1 MSHLK
6 IAVDGPGGAGKSSVC
21 KQVARRLNLLYI
33 DTGAL
38 YRTVGLYVKRAGI
51 DPTDRE
57 SVVASLPDLKI
68 GVRAEEGRQIILL
81 DGVEVGD
88 EIRTQEISMYASR
101 VSAIP
106 EVRAKLLDYQRGF
119 AEEYDVILDGRDI
132 GTVIFPDAQVKIF
145 LTASP
150 EARAHRRYLELTAK
164 GVDVSEEAVL
174 AEMNK
179 RDRADS
185 TRESAPLVAADD
197 AVTIDTSDLDFEG
210 SVEAV
215 IAEIKAKR
223 YALTPEK
230 AKKIKKE
237 KRSYRFFYYTL
248 GWIIR
253 FFHRIKVTGRENVP
267 RSGGCILCSNH
278 IAILDIFSIGASVP
292 RPINFLAKRE
302 LFKVPVLSFL
312 IRSAGAIPLER
323 TKTDLGA
330 IRRSVELAANGNL
343 VAIFP
348 QGHRQPGK
356 NPADTEYKSGAALV
370 AFRAGVPIVPIC
382 IRLKGQKYR
391 IFRRTEIIIGKP
403 MTQDELGL
411 QKGGSEE
418 YREAT
423 AKVFGEI
430 CRLGNFEKTLPAP
443 EQNGPDA

>member
-21 KQVARRLNLLYI
+21 KEVARRLNLLYI

-38 YRTVGLYVKRAGI
+38 YRTVGLYIKRAGI
-51 DPTDRE
+51 DPEDRE
-57 SVVASLPDLKI
+57 AVAAALPALSI
-68 GVRAEEGRQIILL
+68 TVRAEQGRQIISL
-81 DGVEVGD
+81 DGNEVGD

-106 EVRAKLLDYQRGF
+106 AVRAKLLDYQRRF

-132 GTVIFPDAQVKIF
+132 GTVIFPDAEVKIF

-150 EARAHRRYLELTAK
+150 EARAHRRYLELQAK
-164 GVDVSEEAVL
+164 GVDVTEEQVL
-174 AEMNK
+174 AEMNE

-185 TRESAPLVAADD
+185 TRESAPLAAAPD
-197 AVTIDTSDLDFEG
+197 AVLLDTSDLDFEG
-210 SVEAV
+210 SIDAV
-215 IAEIKAKR
+215 ISLIKARR
-223 YALTPEK
+223 YALSPEK
-230 AKKIKKE
+230 AKKVKKQ

-253 FFHRIKVTGRENVP
+253 FFHRIKVTGRENIP
-267 RSGGCILCSNH
+267 RAGGGILCANH

-302 LFKVPVLSFL
+302 LFKIPILSSL

-323 TKTDLGA
+323 KKTDLGA
-330 IRRSVELAANGNL
+330 IRRSTELAANGNL

-370 AFRAGVPIVPIC
+370 AYRSGVPIIPIC
-382 IRLKGQKYR
+382 IKMKGQKYR
-391 IFRRTEIIIGKP
+391 IFRKTEIIIGKP
-403 MTQDELGL
+403 LSQEELGFVN
-411 QKGGSEE
+411 GGSAE
-418 YREAT
+418 YRDAA
-423 AKVFGEI
+423 AKVFNEI
-430 CRLGNFEKTLPAP
+430 CRLGNFERTLPAP
-443 EQNGPDA
+443 EQENE

>member
-21 KQVARRLNLLYI
+21 KEVARRLNLLYI

-38 YRTVGLYVKRAGI
+38 YRTVGLYIKRAGI
-51 DPTDRE
+51 DPEDRDA
-57 SVVASLPDLKI
+57 VAAALPVLSI
-68 GVRAEEGRQIILL
+68 TVRAEQGRQIISL
-81 DGVEVGD
+81 DGNEVGD

-106 EVRAKLLDYQRGF
+106 AVRAKLLDYQRSF

-132 GTVIFPDAQVKIF
+132 GTVIFPDAEVKIF

-150 EARAHRRYLELTAK
+150 EARAHRRYLELQAK
-164 GVDVSEEAVL
+164 GVDVTEEQVL
-174 AEMNK
+174 AEMNE

-185 TRESAPLVAADD
+185 TRESAPLAAAPD
-197 AVTIDTSDLDFEG
+197 AVLLDTSDLDFEG
-210 SVEAV
+210 SIDAV
-215 IAEIKAKR
+215 ISLIKARR

-230 AKKIKKE
+230 AKKVKKQ

-253 FFHRIKVTGRENVP
+253 FFHRIKVTGRENIP
-267 RSGGCILCSNH
+267 RSGGGILCANH

-302 LFKVPVLSFL
+302 LFKIPILSSL

-323 TKTDLGA
+323 KKTDLGA
-330 IRRSVELAANGNL
+330 IRRSTELAANGNL

-370 AFRAGVPIVPIC
+370 AYRAGVPIIPIC
-382 IRLKGQKYR
+382 IKMKQQKYR

-403 MTQDELGL
+403 LSQEELGFVN
-411 QKGGSEE
+411 GGSAE
-418 YREAT
+418 YRDAA
-423 AKVFGEI
+423 AKVFNEI
-430 CRLGNFEKTLPAP
+430 CRLGNFERTLPAP
-443 EQNGPDA
+443 EQENE

>member
-21 KQVARRLNLLYI
+21 KEVARRLNLLYI

-38 YRTVGLYVKRAGI
+38 YRTVGLYIKRAGI
-51 DPTDRE
+51 DPEDRE
-57 SVVASLPDLKI
+57 AVAAALPALSI
-68 GVRAEEGRQIILL
+68 TVRAEQGRQIISL
-81 DGVEVGD
+81 DGNEVGD

-106 EVRAKLLDYQRGF
+106 AVRAKLLDYQRRF

-132 GTVIFPDAQVKIF
+132 GTVIFPDAEVKIF

-150 EARAHRRYLELTAK
+150 EARAHRRYLELQAK
-164 GVDVSEEAVL
+164 GVDVTEEQVL
-174 AEMNK
+174 AEMNE

-185 TRESAPLVAADD
+185 TRESAPLAAAPD
-197 AVTIDTSDLDFEG
+197 AVLLDTSDLDFEG
-210 SVEAV
+210 SIDAV
-215 IAEIKAKR
+215 ISLIKARR
-223 YALTPEK
+223 YALSPEK
-230 AKKIKKE
+230 AKKVKKQ

-253 FFHRIKVTGRENVP
+253 FFHRIKVTGRENIP
-267 RSGGCILCSNH
+267 RAGGGILCANH

-323 TKTDLGA
+323 KKTDLGA
-330 IRRSVELAANGNL
+330 IRRSTELAANGNL

-370 AFRAGVPIVPIC
+370 AYRSGVPIIPIC
-382 IRLKGQKYR
+382 IKMKGQKYR
-391 IFRRTEIIIGKP
+391 IFRKTEIIIGKP
-403 MTQDELGL
+403 LSQEELGFVN
-411 QKGGSEE
+411 GGSAE
-418 YREAT
+418 YRDAA
-423 AKVFGEI
+423 AKVFNEI
-430 CRLGNFEKTLPAP
+430 CRLGNFERTLPAP
-443 EQNGPDA
+443 EQENE

>member
-51 DPTDRE
+51 DPADRDA
-57 SVVASLPDLKI
+57 VVASLPGLSI
-68 GVRAEEGRQIILL
+68 GVRAEQGRQIILL

-106 EVRAKLLDYQRGF
+106 EVRAKLLDYQRSF

-174 AEMNK
+174 AEMNE

-185 TRESAPLVAADD
+185 TRESAPLIAADD

-215 IAEIKAKR
+215 ISQIKAKR

-230 AKKIKKE
+230 AKKNKKE

-267 RSGGCILCSNH
+267 RSGGFVLCSNH

-356 NPADTEYKSGAALV
+356 NPADTEFKSGAALV
-370 AFRAGVPIVPIC
+370 AYRAGVPIIPIC
-382 IRLKGQKYR
+382 IRMKGQKYR

-403 MTQDELGL
+403 LNQEDLGM

-418 YREAT
+418 YREA
-423 AKVFGEI
+423 AARVFGEI

-443 EQNGPDA
+443 EENGTDA

>member
-51 DPTDRE
+51 DPADRE

-174 AEMNK
+174 AEMNE

-230 AKKIKKE
+230 AKKNRKE

-248 GWIIR
+248 GWIVR
-253 FFHRIKVTGRENVP
+253 FFHRIKVTGRDNVP
-267 RSGGCILCSNH
+267 RSGGCILCANH

-323 TKTDLGA
+323 KKTDLGA

-356 NPADTEYKSGAALV
+356 NPADTEFKSGAALV
-370 AFRAGVPIVPIC
+370 AYRAGVPIIPIC
-382 IRLKGQKYR
+382 IRMKGQKYR

-403 MTQDELGL
+403 LNQEDLGM
-411 QKGGSEE
+411 QKGGSDE
-418 YREAT
+418 YREA
-423 AKVFGEI
+423 AARVFGEI

-443 EQNGPDA
+443 EQNGNDA

>member
-51 DPTDRE
+51 DPADRE

-174 AEMNK
+174 AEMNE

-215 IAEIKAKR
+215 IAQIKAKR

-230 AKKIKKE
+230 AKKNRKE

-267 RSGGCILCSNH
+267 RSGGFVLCSNH

-356 NPADTEYKSGAALV
+356 NPADTEFKSGVALV
-370 AFRAGVPIVPIC
+370 AYRAGVPIIPIC
-382 IRLKGQKYR
+382 IRMKGQKYR

-403 MTQDELGL
+403 LNQEDLGL

-418 YREAT
+418 YREA
-423 AKVFGEI
+423 AARVFGEI

-443 EQNGPDA
+443 EENGTDA

>member
-21 KQVARRLNLLYI
+21 KEVARRLNLLYI

-38 YRTVGLYVKRAGI
+38 YRTVGLYIKRAGI
-51 DPTDRE
+51 DPEDRE
-57 SVVASLPDLKI
+57 AVAAALPALSI
-68 GVRAEEGRQIILL
+68 TVRAEQGRQIISL
-81 DGVEVGD
+81 DGNEVGD

-106 EVRAKLLDYQRGF
+106 AVRAKLLDYQRSF

-132 GTVIFPDAQVKIF
+132 GTVIFPDAEVKIF

-150 EARAHRRYLELTAK
+150 EARAHRRYLELQAK
-164 GVDVSEEAVL
+164 GVDVTEEQVL
-174 AEMNK
+174 AEMNE

-185 TRESAPLVAADD
+185 TRESAPLAAAPD
-197 AVTIDTSDLDFEG
+197 AVLLDTSDLDFEG
-210 SVEAV
+210 SIDAV
-215 IAEIKAKR
+215 ISLIKARR
-223 YALTPEK
+223 YALSPEK
-230 AKKIKKE
+230 AKKVMKQ

-253 FFHRIKVTGRENVP
+253 FFHRIKVTGRENIP
-267 RSGGCILCSNH
+267 RAGGGILCANH

-302 LFKVPVLSFL
+302 LFKIPILSSL

-323 TKTDLGA
+323 KKTDLGA
-330 IRRSVELAANGNL
+330 IRRSTELAANGNL

-370 AFRAGVPIVPIC
+370 AYRSGVPIIPIC
-382 IRLKGQKYR
+382 IKMKGQKYR

-403 MTQDELGL
+403 LSQEELGFVN
-411 QKGGSEE
+411 GGSAE
-418 YREAT
+418 YRDAA
-423 AKVFGEI
+423 AKVFNEI
-430 CRLGNFEKTLPAP
+430 CRLGNFERTLPAP
-443 EQNGPDA
+443 EQENE

>member
-21 KQVARRLNLLYI
+21 KEVARRLNLLYI

-38 YRTVGLYVKRAGI
+38 YRTVGLYIKRAGI
-51 DPTDRE
+51 DPEDRE
-57 SVVASLPDLKI
+57 AVAAALPALSI
-68 GVRAEEGRQIILL
+68 TVRAEQGRQIISL
-81 DGVEVGD
+81 DGTPVGD

-106 EVRAKLLDYQRGF
+106 AVRAKLLDYQRSF

-132 GTVIFPDAQVKIF
+132 GTVIFPDAEVKIF

-150 EARAHRRYLELTAK
+150 EARAHRRYLELQAK
-164 GVDVSEEAVL
+164 GVDVTEEQVL
-174 AEMNK
+174 AEMNE

-185 TRESAPLVAADD
+185 TRESAPLAAAPD
-197 AVTIDTSDLDFEG
+197 AVLLDTSDLDFEG
-210 SVEAV
+210 SIDAV
-215 IAEIKAKR
+215 ISLIKARR

-230 AKKIKKE
+230 AKKVKKQ

-253 FFHRIKVTGRENVP
+253 FFHRIKVTGRENIP
-267 RSGGCILCSNH
+267 RSGGGILCANH

-302 LFKVPVLSFL
+302 LFKIPILSSL

-323 TKTDLGA
+323 KKTDLGA
-330 IRRSVELAANGNL
+330 IRRSTELAANGNL

-370 AFRAGVPIVPIC
+370 AYRSGVPIIPIC
-382 IRLKGQKYR
+382 IKMKGQKYR
-391 IFRRTEIIIGKP
+391 IFRKTEIIIGKP
-403 MTQDELGL
+403 LSQEELGFVN
-411 QKGGSEE
+411 GGSAE
-418 YREAT
+418 YRDAA
-423 AKVFGEI
+423 AKVFNEI
-430 CRLGNFEKTLPAP
+430 CRLGNFERTLPAP
-443 EQNGPDA
+443 EQENE

>member
-21 KQVARRLNLLYI
+21 KEVARRLNLLYI

-38 YRTVGLYVKRAGI
+38 YRTVGLYIKRAGI
-51 DPTDRE
+51 DPDDRDA
-57 SVVASLPDLKI
+57 VAAALPALSI
-68 GVRAEEGRQIILL
+68 TVRAEQGRQIISL
-81 DGVEVGD
+81 DGNEVGD

-106 EVRAKLLDYQRGF
+106 AVRAKLLDYQRSF

-132 GTVIFPDAQVKIF
+132 GTVIFPDAEVKIF

-150 EARAHRRYLELTAK
+150 EARAHRRYLELQAK
-164 GVDVSEEAVL
+164 GVDVTEEQVL
-174 AEMNK
+174 AEMNE

-185 TRESAPLVAADD
+185 TRESAPLAAAPD
-197 AVTIDTSDLDFEG
+197 AVLLDTSDLDFEG
-210 SVEAV
+210 SIDAV
-215 IAEIKAKR
+215 ISLIKARR

-230 AKKIKKE
+230 AKKVKKQ

-253 FFHRIKVTGRENVP
+253 FFHRIKVTGRENIP
-267 RSGGCILCSNH
+267 RSGGGILCANH

-302 LFKVPVLSFL
+302 LFKIPILSSL

-323 TKTDLGA
+323 KKTDLGA
-330 IRRSVELAANGNL
+330 IRRSTELAANGNL

-348 QGHRQPGK
+348 QGHRQPGN

-370 AFRAGVPIVPIC
+370 AYRSGVPIIPIC
-382 IRLKGQKYR
+382 IKMKGQKYR
-391 IFRRTEIIIGKP
+391 IFRKTEIIIGKP
-403 MTQDELGL
+403 LSQEELGFVN
-411 QKGGSEE
+411 GGSAE
-418 YREAT
+418 YRDAA
-423 AKVFGEI
+423 AKVFNEI
-430 CRLGNFEKTLPAP
+430 CRLGNFERTLPAP
-443 EQNGPDA
+443 EQENE

>member
-1 MSHLK
+1 MPHLK

-38 YRTVGLYVKRAGI
+38 YRTVGLYVKRSGI
-51 DPTDRE
+51 DPADRDA
-57 SVVASLPDLKI
+57 VVASLPDLKI

-174 AEMNK
+174 AEMNE

-215 IAEIKAKR
+215 IAQIKAKR

-230 AKKIKKE
+230 AKKNRKE

-267 RSGGCILCSNH
+267 RSGGFVLCSNH

-356 NPADTEYKSGAALV
+356 NPADTEFKSGVALV
-370 AFRAGVPIVPIC
+370 AYRAGVPIIPIC
-382 IRLKGQKYR
+382 IRMKGQKYR

-403 MTQDELGL
+403 LNQEDLGL

-418 YREAT
+418 YREA
-423 AKVFGEI
+423 AARVFGEI

-443 EQNGPDA
+443 EENGTDA

>member
-38 YRTVGLYVKRAGI
+38 YRTVGLYIKRAGI
-51 DPTDRE
+51 DPEDRE
-57 SVVASLPDLKI
+57 AVAAALPALSI
-68 GVRAEEGRQIILL
+68 TVRAEQGRQIISL
-81 DGVEVGD
+81 DGNEVGD

-106 EVRAKLLDYQRGF
+106 AVRAKLLDYQRRF

-132 GTVIFPDAQVKIF
+132 GTVIFPDAEVKIF

-150 EARAHRRYLELTAK
+150 EARAHRRYLELQAK
-164 GVDVSEEAVL
+164 GVDVTEEQVL
-174 AEMNK
+174 AEMNE

-185 TRESAPLVAADD
+185 TRESAPLAAAPD
-197 AVTIDTSDLDFEG
+197 AVLLDTSDLDFEG
-210 SVEAV
+210 SIDAV
-215 IAEIKAKR
+215 ISLIKARR
-223 YALTPEK
+223 YALSPEK
-230 AKKIKKE
+230 AKKVKKQ

-253 FFHRIKVTGRENVP
+253 FFHRIKVTGRENIP
-267 RSGGCILCSNH
+267 RAGGGILCANH

-302 LFKVPVLSFL
+302 LFKIPILSSL

-323 TKTDLGA
+323 KKTDLGA
-330 IRRSVELAANGNL
+330 IRRSTELAANGNL

-370 AFRAGVPIVPIC
+370 AYRSGVPIIPIC
-382 IRLKGQKYR
+382 IKMKGQKYR
-391 IFRRTEIIIGKP
+391 IFRKTEIIIGKP
-403 MTQDELGL
+403 LSQEELGFVN
-411 QKGGSEE
+411 GGSAE
-418 YREAT
+418 YRDAA
-423 AKVFGEI
+423 AKVFNEI
-430 CRLGNFEKTLPAP
+430 CRLGNFERTLPAP
-443 EQNGPDA
+443 EQENE

>member
-21 KQVARRLNLLYI
+21 KEVARRLNLLYI

-38 YRTVGLYVKRAGI
+38 YRTVGLYIKRAGI
-51 DPTDRE
+51 DPEDRE
-57 SVVASLPDLKI
+57 AVAAALPALSI
-68 GVRAEEGRQIILL
+68 TVRAEQGRQIISL
-81 DGVEVGD
+81 DGTPVGD

-106 EVRAKLLDYQRGF
+106 AVRAKLLDYQRSF

-132 GTVIFPDAQVKIF
+132 GTVIFPDAEVKIF

-150 EARAHRRYLELTAK
+150 EARAHRRYLELQAK
-164 GVDVSEEAVL
+164 GVDVTEEQVL
-174 AEMNK
+174 AEMNE

-185 TRESAPLVAADD
+185 TRESAPLAAAPD
-197 AVTIDTSDLDFEG
+197 AVLLDTSDLDFEG
-210 SVEAV
+210 SIDAV
-215 IAEIKAKR
+215 ISLIKARR
-223 YALTPEK
+223 YALSPEK
-230 AKKIKKE
+230 AKKVKKQ

-253 FFHRIKVTGRENVP
+253 FFHRIKVTGRENIP
-267 RSGGCILCSNH
+267 RSGGAILCANH

-302 LFKVPVLSFL
+302 LFKIPILSSL

-323 TKTDLGA
+323 KKTDLGA
-330 IRRSVELAANGNL
+330 IRRSTELAANGNL

-370 AFRAGVPIVPIC
+370 AYRSGVPIIPIC
-382 IRLKGQKYR
+382 IKMKGQKYR

-403 MTQDELGL
+403 LSQEELGFVN
-411 QKGGSEE
+411 GGSAE
-418 YREAT
+418 YRDAA
-423 AKVFGEI
+423 AKVFNEI
-430 CRLGNFEKTLPAP
+430 CRLGNFERTLPAP
-443 EQNGPDA
+443 EQENE

>member
-51 DPTDRE
+51 DPADRE
-57 SVVASLPDLKI
+57 SVVAALPDLKI

-174 AEMNK
+174 AEMNE

-230 AKKIKKE
+230 AKKNKKE

-267 RSGGCILCSNH
+267 HSGGCILCANH

-323 TKTDLGA
+323 KKTDLGA

-356 NPADTEYKSGAALV
+356 NPADTEFKSGAALV
-370 AFRAGVPIVPIC
+370 AYRAGVPIIPIC

-443 EQNGPDA
+443 EENGTDA

>member
-1 MSHLK
+1 M
-6 IAVDGPGGAGKSSVC
+6 
-21 KQVARRLNLLYI
+21 
-33 DTGAL
+33 
-38 YRTVGLYVKRAGI
+38 
-51 DPTDRE
+51 
-57 SVVASLPDLKI
+57 
-68 GVRAEEGRQIILL
+68 
-81 DGVEVGD
+81 EVGD

-174 AEMNK
+174 AEMNE

-230 AKKIKKE
+230 AKKNRKE

-248 GWIIR
+248 GWIVR
-253 FFHRIKVTGRENVP
+253 FFHRIKVTGRDNVP
-267 RSGGCILCSNH
+267 RSGGCILCANH

-323 TKTDLGA
+323 KKTDLGA

-356 NPADTEYKSGAALV
+356 NPADTEFKSGAALV
-370 AFRAGVPIVPIC
+370 AYRAGVPIIPIC
-382 IRLKGQKYR
+382 IRMKGQKYR

-403 MTQDELGL
+403 LNQEDLGM
-411 QKGGSEE
+411 QKGGSDE
-418 YREAT
+418 YREA
-423 AKVFGEI
+423 AARVFGEI

-443 EQNGPDA
+443 EHNGNDA

>member
-21 KQVARRLNLLYI
+21 REVARRLNLLYI

-38 YRTVGLYVKRAGI
+38 YRTVGLYVKRKGI
-51 DPTDRE
+51 DPADRDA
-57 SVVASLPDLKI
+57 VVASLPALSI
-68 GVRAEEGRQIILL
+68 GVRAEQGRQIIIL
-81 DGVEVGD
+81 DGVEIGD

-106 EVRAKLLDYQRGF
+106 EVRTKLLGYQRGF

-132 GTVIFPDAQVKIF
+132 GTVIFPDAEVKIF

-150 EARAHRRYLELTAK
+150 EARAHRRYLELKAK
-164 GVDVSEEAVL
+164 GVDVTEESVL
-174 AEMNK
+174 AEMNE
-179 RDRADS
+179 RDHADS
-185 TRESAPLVAADD
+185 TRESAPLAAAPD
-197 AVTIDTSDLDFEG
+197 AVTVDTSDLDFEG
-210 SVEAV
+210 SVDAV
-215 IAEIKAKR
+215 ISLIKARR
-223 YALTPEK
+223 YAMTPEK
-230 AKKIKKE
+230 AKKVKKQ

-253 FFHRIKVTGRENVP
+253 FLHRIKVTGRENLP
-267 RSGGCILCSNH
+267 RSGGGILCANH

-323 TKTDLGA
+323 KKTDLGA

-356 NPADTEYKSGAALV
+356 NPADTEFKSGAALV
-370 AFRAGVPIVPIC
+370 SYRSGVPIIPIC
-382 IRLKGQKYR
+382 IKMKGQKYR

-403 MTQDELGL
+403 LSQEELGFVN
-411 QKGGSEE
+411 GGSAE
-418 YREAT
+418 YREAA
-423 AKVFGEI
+423 AKVFNEI
-430 CRLGNFEKTLPAP
+430 CRLGNFERTLPAP
-443 EQNGPDA
+443 SNEKNNG

>member
-21 KQVARRLNLLYI
+21 KEVARRLNLLYI

-38 YRTVGLYVKRAGI
+38 YRTVGLYVKRSGI
-51 DPTDRE
+51 DPADRDA
-57 SVVASLPDLKI
+57 VVASLPSLSI
-68 GVRAEEGRQIILL
+68 GVRAEQGRQIILL
-81 DGVEVGD
+81 DGNEIGD

-132 GTVIFPDAQVKIF
+132 GTVIFPDAEVKIF

-164 GVDVSEEAVL
+164 GVEVSEEAVL
-174 AEMNK
+174 SEMNE

-185 TRESAPLVAADD
+185 TRANAPLAAADD
-197 AVTIDTSDLDFEG
+197 AVTLDTSDLDFEG
-210 SVEAV
+210 SVSAV
-215 IAEIKAKR
+215 IAVINRKR
-223 YALTPEK
+223 HAISPEK

-237 KRSYRFFYYTL
+237 KRAYLFFYLTL

-253 FFHRIKVTGRENVP
+253 ILHRIRVKGRDNIPRTGGFV
-267 RSGGCILCSNH
+267 LCSNH
-278 IAILDIFSIGASVP
+278 IAVLDVFTIGSCIR
-292 RPINFLAKRE
+292 RPIKYLAKRE
-302 LFKVPVLSFL
+302 LFRVPILAPL
-312 IRSAGAIPLER
+312 IRSLGAIPLER
-323 TKTDLGA
+323 TRADLGA
-330 IRRSVELAANGNL
+330 IHRSVEAAANGNL

-356 NPADTEYKSGAALV
+356 NPADTEFKSGAALV
-370 AFRAGVPIVPIC
+370 AYRAGVPVIPIC
-382 IRLKGQKYR
+382 IRMKGQKYR
-391 IFRRTEIIIGKP
+391 IFRRTEILIGKP
-403 MTQDELGL
+403 ITLEELGMN
-411 QKGGSEE
+411 KGGSAE
-418 YREAT
+418 YQEA
-423 AKVFGEI
+423 AARIFEEI

-443 EQNGPDA
+443 KGTDD

>member
-21 KQVARRLNLLYI
+21 KEVARRLNLLYI

-38 YRTVGLYVKRAGI
+38 YRTVGLYIKRAGI
-51 DPTDRE
+51 DPDDRDA
-57 SVVASLPDLKI
+57 VAAALPALSI
-68 GVRAEEGRQIILL
+68 TVRAEQGRQIISL
-81 DGVEVGD
+81 DGNEVGD

-106 EVRAKLLDYQRGF
+106 AVRAKLLDYQRSF

-132 GTVIFPDAQVKIF
+132 GTVIFPDAEVKIF

-150 EARAHRRYLELTAK
+150 EARAHRRYLELQAK
-164 GVDVSEEAVL
+164 GVDVTEEQVL
-174 AEMNK
+174 AEMNE

-185 TRESAPLVAADD
+185 TRESAPLAAAPD
-197 AVTIDTSDLDFEG
+197 AVLLDTSDLDFEG
-210 SVEAV
+210 SIDAV
-215 IAEIKAKR
+215 ISLIKARR

-230 AKKIKKE
+230 AKKVKKQ

-253 FFHRIKVTGRENVP
+253 FFHRIKVTGRENIP
-267 RSGGCILCSNH
+267 RSGGGILCANH

-302 LFKVPVLSFL
+302 LFKIPILSSL

-323 TKTDLGA
+323 KKTDLGA
-330 IRRSVELAANGNL
+330 IRRSTELAANGNL

-370 AFRAGVPIVPIC
+370 AYRSGVPIIPIC
-382 IRLKGQKYR
+382 IKMKRQKYR

-403 MTQDELGL
+403 LSQEELGFVN
-411 QKGGSEE
+411 GGSAE
-418 YREAT
+418 YREAA
-423 AKVFGEI
+423 AKVFNEI
-430 CRLGNFEKTLPAP
+430 CRLGNFERTLPVP
-443 EQNGPDA
+443 ERENE

>member
-21 KQVARRLNLLYI
+21 KEVARRLNLLYI

-38 YRTVGLYVKRAGI
+38 YRTVGLYIKRAGI
-51 DPTDRE
+51 DPDDRDA
-57 SVVASLPDLKI
+57 VAAALPALSI
-68 GVRAEEGRQIILL
+68 TVRAEQGRQIISL
-81 DGVEVGD
+81 DGNEVGD

-106 EVRAKLLDYQRGF
+106 AVRAKLLNYQRSF

-132 GTVIFPDAQVKIF
+132 GTVIFPDAEVKIF

-150 EARAHRRYLELTAK
+150 EARAHRRYLELQAK
-164 GVDVSEEAVL
+164 GVDVTEEQVL
-174 AEMNK
+174 AEMNE

-185 TRESAPLVAADD
+185 TRESAPLAAAPD
-197 AVTIDTSDLDFEG
+197 AVLLDTSDLDFEG
-210 SVEAV
+210 SIDAV
-215 IAEIKAKR
+215 ISLIKARR
-223 YALTPEK
+223 YALSPEK
-230 AKKIKKE
+230 AKKVKKQ

-253 FFHRIKVTGRENVP
+253 FFHRIKVTGRENIP
-267 RSGGCILCSNH
+267 RSGGGILCANH

-302 LFKVPVLSFL
+302 LFKIPILSSL

-323 TKTDLGA
+323 KKTDLGA
-330 IRRSVELAANGNL
+330 IRRSTELAANGNL

-370 AFRAGVPIVPIC
+370 AYRSGVPIIPIC
-382 IRLKGQKYR
+382 IKMKRQKYR

-403 MTQDELGL
+403 LSQEELGFVN
-411 QKGGSEE
+411 GGSAE
-418 YREAT
+418 YREAA
-423 AKVFGEI
+423 AKVFNEI
-430 CRLGNFEKTLPAP
+430 CRLGNFERTLPVP
-443 EQNGPDA
+443 ERENE

>member
-21 KQVARRLNLLYI
+21 KEVARRLNLLYI

-38 YRTVGLYVKRAGI
+38 YRTVGLYIKRAGI
-51 DPTDRE
+51 DPDDRDA
-57 SVVASLPDLKI
+57 VAAALPALSI
-68 GVRAEEGRQIILL
+68 TVRAEQGRQIISL
-81 DGVEVGD
+81 DGNEVGD

-106 EVRAKLLDYQRGF
+106 AVRAKLLDYQRSF

-132 GTVIFPDAQVKIF
+132 GTVIFPDAEVKIF

-150 EARAHRRYLELTAK
+150 EARAHRRYLELQAK
-164 GVDVSEEAVL
+164 GVDVTEEQVL
-174 AEMNK
+174 AEMNE

-185 TRESAPLVAADD
+185 TRESAPLAAAPD
-197 AVTIDTSDLDFEG
+197 AVLLDTSDLDFEG
-210 SVEAV
+210 SIDAV
-215 IAEIKAKR
+215 ISLIKARR

-230 AKKIKKE
+230 AKKVKKQ

-253 FFHRIKVTGRENVP
+253 FFHRIKVTGRENIP
-267 RSGGCILCSNH
+267 RSGGGILCANH

-302 LFKVPVLSFL
+302 LFKIPILSSL

-323 TKTDLGA
+323 KKTDLGA
-330 IRRSVELAANGNL
+330 IRRSTELAANGNL

-370 AFRAGVPIVPIC
+370 AYRSGVPIIPIC
-382 IRLKGQKYR
+382 IKMKRQKYR

-403 MTQDELGL
+403 LSQEELGFVN
-411 QKGGSEE
+411 GGSAE
-418 YREAT
+418 YREAA
-423 AKVFGEI
+423 AKVFNEI
-430 CRLGNFEKTLPAP
+430 CRLGNFERTLPAP
-443 EQNGPDA
+443 EQEKE

>member
-21 KQVARRLNLLYI
+21 KEVARRLNLLYI

-38 YRTVGLYVKRAGI
+38 YRTVGLYIKRAGI
-51 DPTDRE
+51 DPEDRE
-57 SVVASLPDLKI
+57 AVAAALPALSI
-68 GVRAEEGRQIILL
+68 TVRAEQGRQIISL
-81 DGVEVGD
+81 DGTPVGD

-106 EVRAKLLDYQRGF
+106 AVRAKLLDYQRSF

-132 GTVIFPDAQVKIF
+132 GTVIFPDAEVKIF

-150 EARAHRRYLELTAK
+150 EARAHRRYLELQAK
-164 GVDVSEEAVL
+164 GVDVTEEQVL
-174 AEMNK
+174 AEMNE

-185 TRESAPLVAADD
+185 TRESAPLAAAPD
-197 AVTIDTSDLDFEG
+197 AVLLDTSDLDFEG
-210 SVEAV
+210 SIDAV
-215 IAEIKAKR
+215 ISLIKARR
-223 YALTPEK
+223 YALSPEK
-230 AKKIKKE
+230 AKKVKKQ

-253 FFHRIKVTGRENVP
+253 FFHRIKVTGRENIP
-267 RSGGCILCSNH
+267 RSGGGILCANH

-302 LFKVPVLSFL
+302 LFKIPILSSL

-323 TKTDLGA
+323 KKTDLGA
-330 IRRSVELAANGNL
+330 IRRSTELAANGNL

-370 AFRAGVPIVPIC
+370 AYRSGVPIIPIC
-382 IRLKGQKYR
+382 IKMKGQKYR
-391 IFRRTEIIIGKP
+391 IFRKTEIIIGKP
-403 MTQDELGL
+403 LSQEELGFVN
-411 QKGGSEE
+411 GGSAE
-418 YREAT
+418 YRDAA
-423 AKVFGEI
+423 AKVFNEI
-430 CRLGNFEKTLPAP
+430 CRLGNFERTLHAP
-443 EQNGPDA
+443 EQENE

>member
-21 KQVARRLNLLYI
+21 KEVARRLNLLYI

-38 YRTVGLYVKRAGI
+38 YRTVGLYIKRAGI
-51 DPTDRE
+51 DPDDRDA
-57 SVVASLPDLKI
+57 VAAALPALSI
-68 GVRAEEGRQIILL
+68 TVRADQGRQIISL
-81 DGVEVGD
+81 DGNEVGD

-106 EVRAKLLDYQRGF
+106 AVRAKLLDYQRSF

-132 GTVIFPDAQVKIF
+132 GTVIFPDAEVKIF

-150 EARAHRRYLELTAK
+150 EARAHRRYLELQAK
-164 GVDVSEEAVL
+164 GVDVTEEQVL
-174 AEMNK
+174 AEMNE

-185 TRESAPLVAADD
+185 TRESAPLVAAPD
-197 AVTIDTSDLDFEG
+197 AVLLDTSDLDFEG
-210 SVEAV
+210 SIDAV
-215 IAEIKAKR
+215 ISLIKARR

-230 AKKIKKE
+230 AKKVKKQ

-253 FFHRIKVTGRENVP
+253 FFHRIKVTGRENIP
-267 RSGGCILCSNH
+267 RSGGGILCANH

-302 LFKVPVLSFL
+302 LFKIPILSSL

-323 TKTDLGA
+323 KKTDLGA
-330 IRRSVELAANGNL
+330 IRRSTELAANGNL

-370 AFRAGVPIVPIC
+370 AYRSGVPIIPIC
-382 IRLKGQKYR
+382 IKMKRQKYR

-403 MTQDELGL
+403 LSQEELGFVN
-411 QKGGSEE
+411 GGSAE
-418 YREAT
+418 YREAA
-423 AKVFGEI
+423 AKVFNEI
-430 CRLGNFEKTLPAP
+430 CRLGNFERTLPVP
-443 EQNGPDA
+443 EREIE

>member
-1 MSHLK
+1 MPHLK

-38 YRTVGLYVKRAGI
+38 YRTVGLYVKRSGI
-51 DPTDRE
+51 DPADRDA
-57 SVVASLPDLKI
+57 VVASLPDLKI

-106 EVRAKLLDYQRGF
+106 EVRAKLLDSPRGF

-174 AEMNK
+174 AEMNE

-215 IAEIKAKR
+215 IAQIKAKR

-230 AKKIKKE
+230 AKKNRKE

-267 RSGGCILCSNH
+267 RSGGFVLCSNH

-330 IRRSVELAANGNL
+330 IRRSVDLAANGNL

-356 NPADTEYKSGAALV
+356 NPADTEFKSGVALV
-370 AFRAGVPIVPIC
+370 AYRAGVPIIPIC
-382 IRLKGQKYR
+382 IRMKGQKYR

-403 MTQDELGL
+403 LNQEDLGL

-418 YREAT
+418 YREA
-423 AKVFGEI
+423 AARVFGEI

-443 EQNGPDA
+443 EENGTDA

>member
-21 KQVARRLNLLYI
+21 KEVARRLNLLYI

-38 YRTVGLYVKRAGI
+38 YRTVGLYIKRAGI
-51 DPTDRE
+51 DPDDRDA
-57 SVVASLPDLKI
+57 VAAALPALSI
-68 GVRAEEGRQIILL
+68 TVRAEQGRQIISL
-81 DGVEVGD
+81 DGNEVGD

-106 EVRAKLLDYQRGF
+106 AVRAKLLDYQRSF

-132 GTVIFPDAQVKIF
+132 GTVIFPDAEVKIF

-150 EARAHRRYLELTAK
+150 EARAHRRYLELQAK
-164 GVDVSEEAVL
+164 GVDVTEEQVL
-174 AEMNK
+174 AEMNE

-185 TRESAPLVAADD
+185 TRESAPLAAAPD
-197 AVTIDTSDLDFEG
+197 AVLLDTSNLDFEG
-210 SVEAV
+210 SIDAV
-215 IAEIKAKR
+215 ISLIKARR
-223 YALTPEK
+223 YALSPEK
-230 AKKIKKE
+230 AKKVKKQ

-253 FFHRIKVTGRENVP
+253 FFHRIKVTGRENIP
-267 RSGGCILCSNH
+267 RSGGGILCANH

-302 LFKVPVLSFL
+302 LFKIPILSSL

-323 TKTDLGA
+323 KKTDLGA
-330 IRRSVELAANGNL
+330 IRRSTELAANGNL

-370 AFRAGVPIVPIC
+370 AYRSGVPIIPIC
-382 IRLKGQKYR
+382 IKMKRQKYR

-403 MTQDELGL
+403 LSQEELGFVN
-411 QKGGSEE
+411 GGSAE
-418 YREAT
+418 YRDAA
-423 AKVFGEI
+423 AKVFNEI
-430 CRLGNFEKTLPAP
+430 CRLGNFERTLPAP
-443 EQNGPDA
+443 EQEKE

>member
-21 KQVARRLNLLYI
+21 KEVARRLNLLYI

-38 YRTVGLYVKRAGI
+38 YRTVGLYIKRAGI
-51 DPTDRE
+51 DPDDRDA
-57 SVVASLPDLKI
+57 VAAALPALSI
-68 GVRAEEGRQIILL
+68 TVRAEQGRQIISL
-81 DGVEVGD
+81 DGNEVGD

-106 EVRAKLLDYQRGF
+106 AVRAKLLDYQRSF

-132 GTVIFPDAQVKIF
+132 GTVIFPDAEVKIF

-150 EARAHRRYLELTAK
+150 EARAHRRYLELQAK
-164 GVDVSEEAVL
+164 GVDVTEEQVL
-174 AEMNK
+174 AEMNE

-185 TRESAPLVAADD
+185 TRESAPLAAAPD
-197 AVTIDTSDLDFEG
+197 AVLLDTSDLDFEG
-210 SVEAV
+210 SIDAV
-215 IAEIKAKR
+215 ISLIKARR
-223 YALTPEK
+223 YALTPEQ
-230 AKKIKKE
+230 AKKVKKQ

-253 FFHRIKVTGRENVP
+253 FFHRIKVTGRENIP
-267 RSGGCILCSNH
+267 RSGGGILCANH

-302 LFKVPVLSFL
+302 LFKIPILSSL

-323 TKTDLGA
+323 KKTDLGA
-330 IRRSVELAANGNL
+330 IRRSTELAANGNL

-370 AFRAGVPIVPIC
+370 AYRSGVPIIPIC
-382 IRLKGQKYR
+382 IKMKRQKYR

-403 MTQDELGL
+403 LSQEELGFVN
-411 QKGGSEE
+411 GGSAE
-418 YREAT
+418 YREAA
-423 AKVFGEI
+423 AKVFNEI
-430 CRLGNFEKTLPAP
+430 CRLGNFERTLPDP
-443 EQNGPDA
+443 ERENE

>member
-51 DPTDRE
+51 DPADRE

-174 AEMNK
+174 AEMNE

-230 AKKIKKE
+230 AKKNRKE

-248 GWIIR
+248 GWIVR
-253 FFHRIKVTGRENVP
+253 FFHRIKVTGRDNVP
-267 RSGGCILCSNH
+267 RSGGCILCANH

-323 TKTDLGA
+323 KKTDLGA

-356 NPADTEYKSGAALV
+356 NPADTEFKSGAALV
-370 AFRAGVPIVPIC
+370 AYRAGVPIIPIC
-382 IRLKGQKYR
+382 IRMKGQKYR

-403 MTQDELGL
+403 LNQEDLGM
-411 QKGGSEE
+411 QKGGSDE
-418 YREAT
+418 YREA
-423 AKVFGEI
+423 AARVFGEI

-443 EQNGPDA
+443 EHNGNDA

>member
-21 KQVARRLNLLYI
+21 KEVARRLNLLYI

-38 YRTVGLYVKRAGI
+38 YRTVGLYIKRAGI
-51 DPTDRE
+51 DPDDRDA
-57 SVVASLPDLKI
+57 VAAALPALSI
-68 GVRAEEGRQIILL
+68 TVRAEQGRQIISL
-81 DGVEVGD
+81 DGNEVGD

-106 EVRAKLLDYQRGF
+106 AVRARLLDYQRSF

-132 GTVIFPDAQVKIF
+132 GTVIFPDAEVKIF

-150 EARAHRRYLELTAK
+150 EARAHRRYLELQAK
-164 GVDVSEEAVL
+164 GVDVTEEQVL
-174 AEMNK
+174 AEMNE

-185 TRESAPLVAADD
+185 TRESAPLAAAPD
-197 AVTIDTSDLDFEG
+197 AVLLDTSDLDFEG
-210 SVEAV
+210 SIDAV
-215 IAEIKAKR
+215 ISLIKARR
-223 YALTPEK
+223 YALTPEQ
-230 AKKIKKE
+230 AKKVKKQQ
-237 KRSYRFFYYTL
+237 RSYRFFYYTL
-248 GWIIR
+248 GWIVR
-253 FFHRIKVTGRENVP
+253 FFHRIKVTGRENIP
-267 RSGGCILCSNH
+267 RSGGGILCANH

-302 LFKVPVLSFL
+302 LFKIPILSSL

-323 TKTDLGA
+323 KKTDLGA
-330 IRRSVELAANGNL
+330 IRRSTELAANGNL

-370 AFRAGVPIVPIC
+370 AYRSGVPIIPIC
-382 IRLKGQKYR
+382 IKMKRQKYR

-403 MTQDELGL
+403 LSQEELGFVN
-411 QKGGSEE
+411 GGSAE
-418 YREAT
+418 YRDAA
-423 AKVFGEI
+423 AKVFNEI
-430 CRLGNFEKTLPAP
+430 CRLGNFERTLPAP
-443 EQNGPDA
+443 EQENE

>member
-21 KQVARRLNLLYI
+21 KEVARRLNLLYI

-57 SVVASLPDLKI
+57 AVVSSLPALSI
-68 GVRAEEGRQIILL
+68 SVRAEQGRQIILL
-81 DGVEVGD
+81 DGVAVGD

-106 EVRAKLLDYQRGF
+106 EVRAKLLDYQRSF
-119 AEEYDVILDGRDI
+119 AEEFDVILDGRDI
-132 GTVIFPDAQVKIF
+132 GTVIFPDAEVKIF

-164 GVDVSEEAVL
+164 GVDVTEESVL
-174 AEMNK
+174 AEMNE
-179 RDRADS
+179 RDKADS
-185 TRESAPLVAADD
+185 TRESAPLAAAPD
-197 AVTIDTSDLDFEG
+197 AVTLDTSNLDFDG
-210 SVEAV
+210 SVAAV
-215 IAEIKAKR
+215 ISLIKSKR
-223 YALTPEK
+223 YALSPEK
-230 AKKIKKE
+230 AKKVKKE

-253 FFHRIKVTGRENVP
+253 FLHRIKVKGRENIP
-267 RSGGCILCSNH
+267 HTGGGILCANH

-302 LFKVPVLSFL
+302 LFKVPVLSCL

-323 TKTDLGA
+323 KKTDLGA

-348 QGHRQPGK
+348 QGHRQPGM

-370 AFRAGVPIVPIC
+370 AYRSGVPVIPIC
-382 IRLKGQKYR
+382 IKMKGQKYK

-403 MTQDELGL
+403 LTQEELGFVE
-411 QKGGSEE
+411 GGSAE
-418 YREAT
+418 YREAA
-423 AKVFGEI
+423 AKIFGEI
-430 CRLGNFEKTLPAP
+430 CRLGNFERTLPAP
-443 EQNGPDA
+443 EKDENA

>member
-6 IAVDGPGGAGKSSVC
+6 VAVDGPGGAGKSSVC
-21 KQVARRLNLLYI
+21 KEVARRLNLLYI

-51 DPTDRE
+51 DPADRDA
-57 SVVASLPDLKI
+57 VVASLPALSI
-68 GVRAEEGRQIILL
+68 SVRAEQGRQIILL
-81 DGVEVGD
+81 DGTPVGD

-106 EVRAKLLDYQRGF
+106 EVRAKLLAYQRGF
-119 AEEYDVILDGRDI
+119 AEEFDVILDGRDI

-164 GVDVSEEAVL
+164 GVDVTEESVL
-174 AEMNK
+174 AEMNE

-197 AVTIDTSDLDFEG
+197 AVTLDTSDLDFEG
-210 SVEAV
+210 SVDAV
-215 IAEIKAKR
+215 ISLIKAQR

-230 AKKIKKE
+230 KKKIKKE

-248 GWIIR
+248 GWLVR

-267 RSGGCILCSNH
+267 RSGGCILCANH
-278 IAILDIFSIGASVP
+278 IAILDIFTVGASVP

-302 LFKVPVLSFL
+302 LFKVPILSSV

-356 NPADTEYKSGAALV
+356 NPADTEFKSGAALV
-370 AFRAGVPIVPIC
+370 AYRAGVPILPVC
-382 IRLKGQKYR
+382 IRLKRQKYR
-391 IFRRTEIIIGKP
+391 LFRRTEIIIGKP
-403 MTQDELGL
+403 LSTEELGFVN
-411 QKGGSEE
+411 GGSAE
-418 YREAT
+418 YREAA
-423 AKVFGEI
+423 AKVFSEI

-443 EQNGPDA
+443 AESDVDA

>member
-21 KQVARRLNLLYI
+21 KEVARRLNLLYI

-51 DPTDRE
+51 DPADRE
-57 SVVASLPDLKI
+57 SVVASLPGLSLS
-68 GVRAEEGRQIILL
+68 VRAEEGRQIVLL
-81 DGVEVGD
+81 DGSEVGD

-101 VSAIP
+101 VSAVP

-119 AEEYDVILDGRDI
+119 AEEFDVILDGRDI

-150 EARAHRRYLELTAK
+150 EARAHRRYLELIAK
-164 GVDVSEEAVL
+164 GVEADEQAVL
-174 AEMNK
+174 AEMNE
-179 RDRADS
+179 RDLADS
-185 TRESAPLVAADD
+185 TRESAPLAAAPD
-197 AVTIDTSDLDFEG
+197 AVTVDTSDLDFEG
-210 SVEAV
+210 SVAAV
-215 IAEIKAKR
+215 VDLIDRKR
-223 YALTPEK
+223 HALTPEK
-230 AKKIKKE
+230 KKRMRKQR
-237 KRSYRFFYYTL
+237 RSYMFFYLTL
-248 GWIIR
+248 GWLVR

-267 RSGGCILCSNH
+267 KTGGFVLCSNH

-302 LFKVPVLSFL
+302 LFKIPILSFL

-323 TKTDLGA
+323 TKADLGA
-330 IRRSVELAANGNL
+330 IRRSVELAANGNI

-356 NPADTEYKSGAALV
+356 NPADTDFKSGAALV
-370 AFRAGVPIVPIC
+370 AYRADVPVIPVC
-382 IRLKGQKYR
+382 IRLKGHKYR

-403 MTQDELGL
+403 LTREELGL
-411 QKGGSEE
+411 CKGGSNE

-430 CRLGNFEKTLPAP
+430 CRLGNFERTLPAP
-443 EQNGPDA
+443 SSEVTND

>member
-51 DPTDRE
+51 DPADRE

-174 AEMNK
+174 AEMNE

-230 AKKIKKE
+230 AKKNRKE

-248 GWIIR
+248 GWIVR
-253 FFHRIKVTGRENVP
+253 FFHRIKVTGRDNVP
-267 RSGGCILCSNH
+267 RSGGCILCANH

-323 TKTDLGA
+323 KKTDLGA

-356 NPADTEYKSGAALV
+356 NPANTEFKSGAALV
-370 AFRAGVPIVPIC
+370 AYRAGVPIIPIC
-382 IRLKGQKYR
+382 IRMKGQKYR

-403 MTQDELGL
+403 LNQEDLGM
-411 QKGGSEE
+411 QKGGSDE
-418 YREAT
+418 YREA
-423 AKVFGEI
+423 AARVFGEI

-443 EQNGPDA
+443 EHNGNDA

>member
-21 KQVARRLNLLYI
+21 KEVARRLNLLYI

-38 YRTVGLYVKRAGI
+38 YRTVGLYIKRAGI
-51 DPTDRE
+51 DPEDRE
-57 SVVASLPDLKI
+57 AVAAALPALSI
-68 GVRAEEGRQIILL
+68 TVRAEQGRQIISL
-81 DGVEVGD
+81 DGNEVGD

-106 EVRAKLLDYQRGF
+106 AVRAKLLDYQRSF

-132 GTVIFPDAQVKIF
+132 GTVIFPDAEVKIF

-150 EARAHRRYLELTAK
+150 EARAHRRYLELQAK
-164 GVDVSEEAVL
+164 GVDVTEEQVL
-174 AEMNK
+174 AEMNE

-185 TRESAPLVAADD
+185 TRESAPLAAAPD
-197 AVTIDTSDLDFEG
+197 AVLLDTSDLDFEG
-210 SVEAV
+210 SIDAV
-215 IAEIKAKR
+215 ISLIKARR
-223 YALTPEK
+223 YALSPEK
-230 AKKIKKE
+230 AKKVKKQ

-253 FFHRIKVTGRENVP
+253 FLHRIKVTGRENIP
-267 RSGGCILCSNH
+267 RSGGGILCANH

-302 LFKVPVLSFL
+302 LFKIPILSSL

-323 TKTDLGA
+323 KKTDLGA
-330 IRRSVELAANGNL
+330 IRRSTELAANGNL

-370 AFRAGVPIVPIC
+370 AYRSGVPIIPIC
-382 IRLKGQKYR
+382 IKMKGQKYR
-391 IFRRTEIIIGKP
+391 IFRKTEIIIGKP
-403 MTQDELGL
+403 LSQEELGFVN
-411 QKGGSEE
+411 GGSAE
-418 YREAT
+418 YRDAA
-423 AKVFGEI
+423 AKVFNEI
-430 CRLGNFEKTLPAP
+430 CRLGNFERTLPAP
-443 EQNGPDA
+443 EQENE

>member
-21 KQVARRLNLLYI
+21 KEVARRLNLLYI

-38 YRTVGLYVKRAGI
+38 YRTVGLYIKRAGI
-51 DPTDRE
+51 DPDDRDA
-57 SVVASLPDLKI
+57 VAAALPALSI
-68 GVRAEEGRQIILL
+68 TVRAEQGRQIISL
-81 DGVEVGD
+81 DGNEVGD

-106 EVRAKLLDYQRGF
+106 AVRAKLLDYQRSF

-132 GTVIFPDAQVKIF
+132 GTVIFPDAEVKIF

-150 EARAHRRYLELTAK
+150 EARAHRRYLELQAK
-164 GVDVSEEAVL
+164 GVDVTEEQVL
-174 AEMNK
+174 AEMNE

-185 TRESAPLVAADD
+185 TRESAPLAAAPD
-197 AVTIDTSDLDFEG
+197 AVLLDTSDLDFEG
-210 SVEAV
+210 SIDAV
-215 IAEIKAKR
+215 ISLIKARR
-223 YALTPEK
+223 YALSPEK
-230 AKKIKKE
+230 AKKVKKQ

-253 FFHRIKVTGRENVP
+253 FFHRIKVTGRENIP
-267 RSGGCILCSNH
+267 RSGGGILCANH

-302 LFKVPVLSFL
+302 LFKIPILSSL

-323 TKTDLGA
+323 KKTDLGA
-330 IRRSVELAANGNL
+330 IRRSTELAANGNL

-370 AFRAGVPIVPIC
+370 AYRSGVPIIPIC
-382 IRLKGQKYR
+382 IKMKRQKYR

-403 MTQDELGL
+403 LSQEELGFVN
-411 QKGGSEE
+411 GGSAE
-418 YREAT
+418 YREAA
-423 AKVFGEI
+423 AKVFNEI
-430 CRLGNFEKTLPAP
+430 CRLGNFERTLPAP
-443 EQNGPDA
+443 EQEKE